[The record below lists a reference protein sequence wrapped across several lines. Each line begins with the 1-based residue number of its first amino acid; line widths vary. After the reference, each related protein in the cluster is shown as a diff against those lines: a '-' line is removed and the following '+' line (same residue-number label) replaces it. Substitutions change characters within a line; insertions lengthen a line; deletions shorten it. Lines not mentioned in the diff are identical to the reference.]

1 MRTKRR
7 EPEPELPGAAVF
19 TLALVGSSITI
30 AASGWPDGLA
40 GTRLLRSAL
49 VTCLGQVDGDI
60 DRLLAG
66 MAEPAEPGAEG
77 GE

>member
-1 MRTKRR
+1 MRNEQQ
-7 EPEPELPGAAVF
+7 EPPPPAVF
-19 TLALVGSSITI
+19 TLALVGSGITI
-30 AASGWPDGLA
+30 AASGWPGGLA

-49 VTCLGQVDGDI
+49 VACLGRVDGDI

-66 MAEPAEPGAEG
+66 MAESAEPGAGG